1 MKEMSLALSNKNKSY
16 LESYLHSLRLRNKS
30 EHTLKN
36 YRVDIEAFLKWFE
49 VFHHGDLTAANGQ
62 SITAYKDYLA
72 GLEVKKRL
80 PFWKRLMLKFLPK
93 IWRKNDRR
101 FFRDYTLAVASK
113 RRHLSSLKN
122 FFQYLQEAHQD
133 QGKKFLIN
141 PVKPKLHT
149 IGLKDKDVNHTKTL
163 TPDDFEK
170 LYEAVT
176 KVQDRLAICLLY
188 YGALRVEE
196 LSQLRVDQ
204 FHHDS
209 QSLSFY
215 RKGGSLH
222 TLRLINYQQI
232 ERWLYA
238 YLAQKNPGPW
248 LFANKKGQPFTT
260 RTHYNRL
267 MKLFKK
273 AGLSADLGPHSFRK
287 GRATELYRQTKDL
300 LYVRDYL
307 NHRDAKVTQTYIDT
321 QSLYS

>member
-1 MKEMSLALSNKNKSY
+1 MKEMKIALGNKNTAY

-30 EHTLKN
+30 VHTLKN
-36 YRVDIEAFLKWFE
+36 YRVDIEAFLLWYEKNSSAAL
-49 VFHHGDLTAANGQ
+49 HHVNGQ
-62 SITAYKDYLA
+62 TITLYKDYLA
-72 GLEVKKRL
+72 GLEHQVRL
-80 PFWKRLMLKFLPK
+80 PFWQRFWLKITGQKQKLL
-93 IWRKNDRR
+93 RR
-101 FFRDYTLAVASK
+101 EYTLAVASK

-133 QGKKFLIN
+133 RGKLFLHN
-141 PVKPKLHT
+141 PVRPKLHT
-149 IGLKDKDVNHTKTL
+149 IGLKDKDVKHTKTL
-163 TPDDFEK
+163 SPEDFEK
-170 LYEAVT
+170 LYETVT
-176 KVQDRLAICLLY
+176 KLQDRLAICLLY

-196 LSQLRVDQ
+196 LSLLRIEQ
-204 FHHDS
+204 FHHES

-222 TLRLINYQQI
+222 TLRPVNYQEI
-232 ERWLYA
+232 ERWFNA
-238 YLAQKNPGPW
+238 YLLQKNPGPW
-248 LFANKKGQPFTT
+248 LFANKKGLPLTT

-273 AGLSADLGPHSFRK
+273 AGLSSELGPHSFRK
-287 GRATELYRQTKDL
+287 GRATQLYAQTKDL